1 MFTLSE
7 YRLFTVAMRYL
18 FDDNTTT
25 DNDGASP
32 HKHQKLQSGII
43 CAIQVVY
50 FGVRTS
56 VSFGRYYH
64 LGDDD

>member
-32 HKHQKLQSGII
+32 HKHQKLINTHKKIRQQHFQKVADVFIM
-43 CAIQVVY
+43 
-50 FGVRTS
+50 
-56 VSFGRYYH
+56 
-64 LGDDD
+64 